1 MRKRILLL
9 LSIGAAFQ
17 PIISVS
23 AEPARP
29 YLSLALKPTSDG
41 ALYKYDLEYSNL
53 DEKLVARI
61 DPSKRQGERVT
72 VLSSP
77 QDVMSN
83 DFVETVIN
91 LEKNPVDEFWCSN
104 LSDIVPLD
112 AAFMAETDAQVTYKF
127 KPLPDLDDPDDIKL
141 MKHLEG
147 HITVSKRD
155 PQVISMS
162 LIAPRPFKPVWIAK
176 VSQFELSIDCD
187 RVPDGRTH
195 MSELRI
201 SIVGK
206 AAMQTFHQ
214 RERKTLFNITAVDN
228 RIE

>member
-1 MRKRILLL
+1 MRKQTFFL
-9 LSIGAAFQ
+9 LSA
-17 PIISVS
+17 SVAVQLIQMAS

-29 YLSLALKPTSDG
+29 YLSLALKPTSEG
-41 ALYKYDLEYSNL
+41 AIYKYDLEYSNL

-72 VLSSP
+72 LLSST
-77 QDVMSN
+77 QDVMSD
-83 DFVETVIN
+83 DFVETLID
-91 LEKNPVDEFWCSN
+91 LEKNPIDEFWCSD
-104 LSDIVPLD
+104 LSEIVPLN
-112 AAFMAETDAQVTYKF
+112 AAFIAETEAQVTYKF
-127 KPLPDLDDPDDIKL
+127 KPLPDLEDPDDIKL

-147 HITVSKRD
+147 HITVSKQD
-155 PQVISMS
+155 PQVLSMS

-176 VSQFELSIDCD
+176 ISHFELSMDCD
-187 RVPDGRTH
+187 RVPDGRTY

-228 RIE
+228 QIE

>member
-1 MRKRILLL
+1 MRKQTFFL
-9 LSIGAAFQ
+9 LSA
-17 PIISVS
+17 SVAVQLIQMAS

-29 YLSLALKPTSDG
+29 YLSLALKPSSDG
-41 ALYKYDLEYSNL
+41 AIYKYDLEYSNL
-53 DEKLVARI
+53 DERLVARI

-72 VLSSP
+72 LLSSP
-77 QDVMSN
+77 QDVMSD
-83 DFVETVIN
+83 DFVETLTD
-91 LEKNPVDEFWCSN
+91 LENNPIDEFWCSD
-104 LSDIVPLD
+104 LSEIVPLD
-112 AAFMAETDAQVTYKF
+112 AAFIAETEAQVTYKF
-127 KPLPDLDDPDDIKL
+127 KPLPDLEDPDDIKL

-147 HITVSKRD
+147 HITVSKQD
-155 PQVISMS
+155 PQVLSMS

-176 VSQFELSIDCD
+176 IKHFELSMDCD
-187 RVPDGRTH
+187 RVPDGRTY

-228 RIE
+228 QIE